1 MEFLKE
7 LPNTEHVFD
16 ASVQDLLDILKQGAA
31 DSVSL
36 VASGLWFDYE
46 SPDYSHF
53 EAYEAA
59 FDKIAGEIKKST
71 GEAATRQQGF
81 DGETFEPVPLLG
93 DNDIFADFFYHWPG
107 QKLILFYAHED
118 KELPIDIAIMRLR

>member
-1 MEFLKE
+1 MDFLKD

-16 ASVQDLLDILKQGAA
+16 GTAQDLLDHLKPGVQNSIA
-31 DSVSL
+31 L

-59 FDKIAGEIKKST
+59 FDKIAEEIS
-71 GEAATRQQGF
+71 EAVGDTAERQQGF
-81 DGETFEPVPLLG
+81 DEETFEPVELLEG
-93 DNDIFADFFYHWPG
+93 NDIFADFYYHWPA
-107 QKLILFYAHED
+107 QDLVLFYAHED
-118 KELPIDIAIMRLR
+118 KELPIDIAVVRLS